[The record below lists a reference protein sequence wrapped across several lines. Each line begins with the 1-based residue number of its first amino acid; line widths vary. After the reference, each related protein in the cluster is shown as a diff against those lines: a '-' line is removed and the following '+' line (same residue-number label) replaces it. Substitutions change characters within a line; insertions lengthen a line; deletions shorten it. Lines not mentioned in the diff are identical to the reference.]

1 MVEYVIWLVLCCF
14 SGYIAGDIGQY
25 LVASMALAA
34 SDAVLVGI
42 IIGFVCG
49 CLLELVYRIFVESD

>member
-1 MVEYVIWLVLCCF
+1 MVEYIVWLVLCCF

-34 SDAVLVGI
+34 SDAVLVGM
-42 IIGFVCG
+42 IIGFVSC
-49 CLLELVYRIFVESD
+49 CILEFVYRLLVESD

>member
-1 MVEYVIWLVLCCF
+1 MVEYIVWLVLCCF

-34 SDAVLVGI
+34 SDAVIVGI
-42 IIGFVCG
+42 AIGFVCG
-49 CLLELVYRIFVESD
+49 GILEFVYRIFVESD

>member
-1 MVEYVIWLVLCCF
+1 MVEYVIWLVLSCF
-14 SGYIAGDIGQY
+14 SGYIAGNIGKY

-42 IIGFVCG
+42 IIGFVC
-49 CLLELVYRIFVESD
+49 CCILEFVHRIWIESD

>member
-1 MVEYVIWLVLCCF
+1 MVEYIVWLVLSCF
-14 SGYIAGDIGQY
+14 SGYIAGNIGKY

-42 IIGFVCG
+42 IIGFVC
-49 CLLELVYRIFVESD
+49 CCILEFAYRLLVESD

>member
-1 MVEYVIWLVLCCF
+1 MVEYIVWLVLSCF
-14 SGYIAGDIGQY
+14 SGYIAGNIGKY

-49 CLLELVYRIFVESD
+49 CLLEFVYRIFVESD